1 MECEAPGAEALFE
14 RSTSG
19 NHTGGA
25 SINSQVP
32 PKLSQAPKNEISKM
46 ICAVREAVVGVSTL
60 FYRVILNEGVAM
72 EACVEQLVYTPHYVV
87 IYRPLRG

>member
-19 NHTGGA
+19 NHNGGA

-32 PKLSQAPKNEISKM
+32 PKLSQAPKNETSKM
-46 ICAVREAVVGVSTL
+46 ICAVQEAVRCFDFVLWGH
-60 FYRVILNEGVAM
+60 IE
-72 EACVEQLVYTPHYVV
+72 
-87 IYRPLRG
+87 

>member
-19 NHTGGA
+19 NHNGGA
-25 SINSQVP
+25 SINSQAP

-46 ICAVREAVVGVSTL
+46 ICAVPEAVRCFDFVLWGH
-60 FYRVILNEGVAM
+60 IE
-72 EACVEQLVYTPHYVV
+72 
-87 IYRPLRG
+87 

>member
-19 NHTGGA
+19 NHNGGA

-46 ICAVREAVVGVSTL
+46 ICAVQEAVGASTL
-60 FYRVILNEGVAM
+60 FYGVILNEGVAM

-87 IYRPLRG
+87 IYRPLRR